1 MIALRLDTAAPAPTS
16 SCKTGDLGHPP
27 TVIVKPFTIVIC
39 SQKEIETGP
48 MNRSP
53 KTASNPVSLHI
64 VH

>member
-1 MIALRLDTAAPAPTS
+1 REREASVIALRLDTAAPALTS
-16 SCKTGDLGHPP
+16 SCKTVDLGHPP

-53 KTASNPVSLHI
+53 KTA
-64 VH
+64 